1 MSMTGLK
8 DDSNAFDYMG
18 LINNPGNT
26 DGLSH
31 KKLSYYTYKKMVE
44 VLEGSDWD
52 NIQIIQEKD
61 GVYIYKFIK
70 NALPVWVAWND
81 NEAEKQVTISGLRSN
96 QARITEAVPKLE
108 SGKDV
113 TDYNGAFNTKNEK
126 IKNGKITLII
136 KDIPVFIEET
146 ASSDLP
152 PLEISAKIGVVS
164 DKLQKH

>member
-1 MSMTGLK
+1 MDESGDPILK
-8 DDSNAFDYMG
+8 KIG
-18 LINNPGNT
+18 
-26 DGLSH
+26 
-31 KKLSYYTYKKMVE
+31 
-44 VLEGSDWD
+44 EGSSRYFVMACVIFD
-52 NIQIIQEKD
+52 
-61 GVYIYKFIK
+61 
-70 NALPVWVAWND
+70 ND

-126 IKNGKITLII
+126 IENGKITLII